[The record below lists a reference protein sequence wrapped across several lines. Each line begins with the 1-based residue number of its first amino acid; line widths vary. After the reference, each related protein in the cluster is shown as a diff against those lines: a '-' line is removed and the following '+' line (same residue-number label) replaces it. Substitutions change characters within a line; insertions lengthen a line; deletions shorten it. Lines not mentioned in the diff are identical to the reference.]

1 MDIMLVE
8 DPQSVSG
15 RRGGARECHAAAGG
29 GEEEGVGV
37 GEGDPSATHAQHS
50 AAADGRCDRVDGG
63 SFSLQASRRDDSS
76 EGAHAGL
83 ESLDAVG

>member
-1 MDIMLVE
+1 MLVE
-8 DPQSVSG
+8 DPQSVPS
-15 RRGGARECHAAAGG
+15 RSGGAGERHPTAGS
-29 GEEEGVGV
+29 GEQESVGV

-63 SFSLQASRRDDSS
+63 SLSLQASRRDDSS

-83 ESLDAVG
+83 ESIDAVG